1 MIRAPIACPAAMNHA
16 TVTSDGKMMA
26 AVGDS
31 TEVYLFVNE
40 SGQWKR
46 HAEFNVANDASFSS
60 VFSPSQRMLAIGSQ
74 DVSHISPDLR
84 WGLILFRVAV
94 ACLTFACYRAA

>member
-1 MIRAPIACPAAMNHA
+1 MNHA
-16 TVTSDGKMMA
+16 TVTTDGKMMA

-46 HAEFNVANDASFSS
+46 HAEFKIANDASFSS

-74 DVSHISPDLR
+74 DVRDV
-84 WGLILFRVAV
+84 ILDR
-94 ACLTFACYRAA
+94 CTY